1 MFLYMTAEQILVHI
15 EQYRQKMM
23 FLASRSSMVDNEVVE
38 VSSKLDSLII
48 QYIHLTKNGDL
59 KNRSA
64 LK

>member
-1 MFLYMTAEQILVHI
+1 MTAEQILDHI

-38 VSSKLDSLII
+38 VSSKLDSLIT

-59 KNRSA
+59 TDSRA

>member
-1 MFLYMTAEQILVHI
+1 MTAEQILVHI

-48 QYIHLTKNGDL
+48 QYIHLTKNGDFN
-59 KNRSA
+59 NRSA

>member
-1 MFLYMTAEQILVHI
+1 MTAEQILDHI

-23 FLASRSSMVDNEVVE
+23 FLASHSSMVDNEVVE

-59 KNRSA
+59 TDRRA

>member
-1 MFLYMTAEQILVHI
+1 MTAEQILVHI

-59 KNRSA
+59 NNRSA

>member
-1 MFLYMTAEQILVHI
+1 MTAEQILVHI
-15 EQYRQKMM
+15 EQYRQQMM

-38 VSSKLDSLII
+38 VSNKLDSLII

-59 KNRSA
+59 NNRSA

>member
-1 MFLYMTAEQILVHI
+1 MTAEQILDHI

-48 QYIHLTKNGDL
+48 QYIHLTKNGDPTD
-59 KNRSA
+59 RSA

>member
-1 MFLYMTAEQILVHI
+1 MTAEQILDHI

-23 FLASRSSMVDNEVVE
+23 LLASRSSMVDNEVVE

-48 QYIHLTKNGDL
+48 QYIHLTKSGDL
-59 KNRSA
+59 TDRRA

>member
-1 MFLYMTAEQILVHI
+1 MTAEQILVHI

>member
-1 MFLYMTAEQILVHI
+1 MTVEQILDNI
-15 EQYRQKMM
+15 EQCRQKMM
-23 FLASRSSMVDNEVVE
+23 ILASRSSMVDNEVVE

-59 KNRSA
+59 TDSRA

>member
-1 MFLYMTAEQILVHI
+1 MSAEQILDHI
-15 EQYRQKMM
+15 EQCRQKMI

-48 QYIHLTKNGDL
+48 QYIHLTKNVDL
-59 KNRSA
+59 TDRRA

>member
-1 MFLYMTAEQILVHI
+1 MTAEQILDHI

-38 VSSKLDSLII
+38 VSIKLDSLII

-59 KNRSA
+59 TDSRA

>member
-1 MFLYMTAEQILVHI
+1 MTAEQILVHI

-59 KNRSA
+59 NNRSA
-64 LK
+64 HK